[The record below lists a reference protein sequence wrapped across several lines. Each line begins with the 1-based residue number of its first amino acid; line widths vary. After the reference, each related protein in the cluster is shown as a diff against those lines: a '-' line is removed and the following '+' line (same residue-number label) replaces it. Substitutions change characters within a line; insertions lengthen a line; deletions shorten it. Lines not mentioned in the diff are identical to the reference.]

1 MEMNFFNPTQIV
13 ENNIKT
19 GVTKANLNVI
29 KMMIMGFFAG
39 LFIAIGAEGSNL
51 AIHTVS
57 NVGLSRTLAGGSSVP
72 GGTYAGDNNRRGVI
86 YRQLY
91 DHYGSCGW

>member
-57 NVGLSRTLAGGSSVP
+57 NVGLSRTLAGAVFPVGLML
-72 GGTYAGDNNRRGVI
+72 VI
-86 YRQLY
+86 II
-91 DHYGSCGW
+91 